1 MLLVTFSSSALCDV
15 GMFTPV
21 VLRFLSSEGE
31 CVALLRRV
39 RWPDGVTCPVCGSRG
54 VIRWCRYR
62 DYQRYMCKVCR
73 RTFNDRTGTIFH
85 YSRLSLR
92 AWLILIILL
101 ILIHTSMN
109 SISWLLDTS
118 YMTVFRASRRLLLR
132 LNQPIAEL
140 QGEVEVD
147 EVYQTA
153 GLKGRN
159 NSILIK
165 LLSRKLRR
173 RGLKR
178 RGRGTYREDKV
189 PVFAFIERGGR
200 RLFATA
206 RDVTEETIL
215 AKPCIKA
222 GSTVY
227 TDNFTSYNVLN
238 DLYRHETVNHSTGE
252 YARGEAH
259 VNTCEGEFS
268 VFRPFISIH
277 RGVAKCNMP
286 LYTSL
291 YQLHRENRRTK
302 AIQALEHTIKTTLP
316 LLLQK
321 ILVKALI
328 THQQHSYL
336 RVKTLHII
344 LQPPKKVS
352 LSCQVLKQEPH
363 TQRRKE
369 VQKGTRPP

>member
-1 MLLVTFSSSALCDV
+1 
-15 GMFTPV
+15 
-21 VLRFLSSEGE
+21 
-31 CVALLRRV
+31 
-39 RWPDGVTCPVCGSRG
+39 
-54 VIRWCRYR
+54 
-62 DYQRYMCKVCR
+62 MCKVCR

-109 SISWLLDTS
+109 SISWLLYTS

-165 LLSRKLRR
+165 LLSRKPRR
-173 RGLKR
+173 RGLK

-336 RVKTLHII
+336 RANFLLEGVTTFHKVFKTT
-344 LQPPKKVS
+344 PF
-352 LSCQVLKQEPH
+352 
-363 TQRRKE
+363 
-369 VQKGTRPP
+369 